1 MGSKSSSALGRSVGT
16 PSKRFPV
23 IVVIVNIVIV
33 IVVIVIVST
42 PSKRFHVIKN
52 SLEKVPSHP
61 PTTPHLGKGP
71 ATKSDDFLEK
81 MQTAFDPLPPFLE
94 NYINSFILD
103 MVAYMQI
110 DMRAR

>member
-1 MGSKSSSALGRSVGT
+1 MRGTIERRKKLYMGSKSSSALGRSVGT
-16 PSKRFPV
+16 PSKRFSV
-23 IVVIVNIVIV
+23 IFVIAIVDFVIV

-71 ATKSDDFLEK
+71 ATKSDEFLGK
-81 MQTAFDPLPPFLE
+81 FQTA
-94 NYINSFILD
+94 S
-103 MVAYMQI
+103 
-110 DMRAR
+110 